1 MSTDPDKG
9 ASVSILT
16 PRIVDVPLDR
26 LEILNFSNGE
36 IDDQLTARLSYRKR
50 RASVPRMTRQ

>member
-1 MSTDPDKG
+1 MSTDADRG

-26 LEILNFSNGE
+26 LEILHFSNGE